1 MSDLVSSD
9 TCPRPT
15 APHRRPALEQ
25 AATLGAE
32 LAPEAEHLAQLDAE
46 LAPEAET
53 ETEAEPAAA
62 GVLDMLDISGWVPAD
77 EAAVGLGTTA
87 APHRRSP
94 TSYQNS
100 R

>member
-1 MSDLVSSD
+1 LVSSD

-32 LAPEAEHLAQLDAE
+32 LAPEAEHRAQLDAE
-46 LAPEAET
+46 LGPETET

-62 GVLDMLDISGWVPAD
+62 GVLDMLATDISGWVPAD

-94 TSYQNS
+94 ASYQNS